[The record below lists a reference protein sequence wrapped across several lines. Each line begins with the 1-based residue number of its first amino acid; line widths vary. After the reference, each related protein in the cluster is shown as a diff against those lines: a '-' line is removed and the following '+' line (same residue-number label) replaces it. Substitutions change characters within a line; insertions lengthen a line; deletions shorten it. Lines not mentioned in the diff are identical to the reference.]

1 MELHAELADLFEDA
15 LSVRELGML
24 GLFVGVSLGA
34 TAAAASAAAAS
45 AAAALGAMLVL
56 LAVWA
61 FGLAFIAFIAGSPD
75 ISTHLTSNGDIGER
89 FEIEI
94 WMAFSVYALVE
105 ILSCI

>member
-34 TAAAASAAAAS
+34 TAAAAS